1 MVMRYLLDSNA
12 WIHYFKDANGSVAN
26 RLRTIDKDDVVLCSV
41 VWAELLHG
49 ATKYERRDRRVAMLY
64 KVLGP
69 FEDLAFDLSAAS
81 CYADVR
87 DTLERRGEV
96 IGPYDLQIA
105 AIALVHDLTV
115 VMNNGEFRRVDGLRF
130 EDWSVA

>member
-1 MVMRYLLDSNA
+1 MRFLLDTNA
-12 WIHYFKDANGSVAN
+12 WIHYFKDVTGPVADH
-26 RLRTIDKDDVVLCSV
+26 LRTTDVDDIVTCSV

-49 ATKYERRDRRVAMLY
+49 ATKYERRDRRVALIY
-64 KVLGP
+64 QTLSP
-69 FEDLAFDLSAAS
+69 FVDFPFDQAAAN

-87 DTLERRGEV
+87 DQLERRGEV

-115 VMNNGEFRRVDGLRF
+115 VTSNGEFRRVDGLKV